1 MFEPFSSSISPRRRF
16 VRSALGAAAGFPV
29 LGPNSPLW
37 AESVWK
43 IVKYQRREYVTA
55 DSVQA
60 FYRFER
66 FFRDDKDLVYRSP
79 NTIMKWRVGSP
90 VIFINNIKF
99 SLSFPVI
106 EQNRK
111 VLISRVDLQKLL
123 DPVLRPWYI
132 KSTDPFHTVTI
143 DAGHGGHDPGAKS
156 SHGNEK
162 DFALDMA
169 RLLRDEVKKLG
180 LAVHMTRDTDVFLS
194 LPQRVAIANKIKKSI
209 FVSVHFNSGNDA
221 TASGIETYALAPQGT
236 GSTND
241 GSVSASKFSG
251 NQSDAQNI
259 ALATAVHA
267 MVMTKIEAVDRG
279 IKRARYNVLRGINKP
294 AILFEGGFLTN
305 SAESRLVATTTYRT
319 KLAAA
324 VAGGIQNFRKAIG

>member
-1 MFEPFSSSISPRRRF
+1 MFAPRSPVDPSRRLF
-16 VRSALGAAAGFPV
+16 VRSSLGAVAG
-29 LGPNSPLW
+29 LGSVTL
-37 AESVWK
+37 AEADSVWK
-43 IVKYQRREYVTA
+43 IVTYERREYITA

-66 FFRDDKDLVYRSP
+66 FLRDDKDLIYRSP
-79 NTIMKWRVGSP
+79 NTIMKWTVGSHL
-90 VIFINNIKF
+90 IYINNIKF
-99 SLSFPVI
+99 SLSYPVV
-106 EQNRK
+106 EHNRQ

-132 KSTDPFHTVTI
+132 KSTEPFHTVTI
-143 DAGHGGHDPGAKS
+143 DAGHGGHDPGAMS
-156 SHGNEK
+156 SRGSEK

-169 RLLRDEVKKLG
+169 RKLRDEVKKLG

-194 LPQRVAIANKIKKSI
+194 LPERVKIANQVKKSI
-209 FVSVHFNSGNDA
+209 FVSVHFNSGTDSK
-221 TASGIETYALAPQGT
+221 ASGIETYALAPQGT

-241 GSVSASKFSG
+241 GTVSASKYSG

-279 IKRARYNVLRGINKP
+279 IKRARYNVLRGIDRP

-305 SAESRLVATTTYRT
+305 SAESVLVSSSAYRT